1 MCIDTNGNTVARS
14 IAADTANR
22 GKTTTTDNSGVP
34 FPPCEVNPIEQLRY
48 EWLIFISALGVAA
61 VLQTFGTLYAAMLPL
76 QHGDEGPVDLET
88 LTYEERAVVV
98 TTLWLVS
105 IQIFFKMPRDAVRGI
120 LAWLHQPWG
129 SSHCLCPRATR
140 QAMYAKYIAVREN
153 I

>member
-1 MCIDTNGNTVARS
+1 MCVDTNGNTVARS

-120 LAWLHQPWG
+120 LAWLHQP
-129 SSHCLCPRATR
+129 
-140 QAMYAKYIAVREN
+140 
-153 I
+153 